1 MAWEKPSKEQ
11 VIEVM
16 LYNAS
21 LAQERA
27 DRMTAAYQAGNR
39 QHYLEQRDAKL
50 DEARRYAQINDV
62 LDIFEQLT
70 GLP

>member
-11 VIEVM
+11 VIKVM

-27 DRMTAAYQAGNR
+27 DQMTAAYQEGNR
-39 QHYLEQRDAKL
+39 QHYIEQRDAKL
-50 DEARRYAQINDV
+50 DEARRYAQTNGV
-62 LDIFEQLT
+62 QDIFKKLT